1 MAVFRR
7 KIDKALEVWRESPM
21 RQPMML
27 RGARQVGKSFAVR
40 EFAKASYE
48 NFFEVN

>member
-1 MAVFRR
+1 MFLRVNQAVVADF
-7 KIDKALEVWRESPM
+7 LSWSPAVGI
-21 RQPMML
+21 L
-27 RGARQVGKSFAVR
+27 GARQVGKSFAVR